1 MAQADIKSLSLD
13 ELTDEMAV
21 LGLPKY
27 RAEQIF
33 EWLHRKSVCT
43 FDEMSNISKTVR
55 EELSNLYYISVEIL
69 KKNRFPVM
77 MKR

>member
-33 EWLHRKSVCT
+33 EWLHRKCRIFLRLFVKNCRIYIT
-43 FDEMSNISKTVR
+43 F
-55 EELSNLYYISVEIL
+55 LLQIL